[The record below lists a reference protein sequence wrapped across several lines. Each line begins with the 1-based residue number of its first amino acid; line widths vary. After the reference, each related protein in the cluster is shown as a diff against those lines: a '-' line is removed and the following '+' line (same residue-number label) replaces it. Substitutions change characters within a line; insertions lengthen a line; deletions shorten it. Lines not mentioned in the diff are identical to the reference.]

1 MKKHCK
7 TPDDSF
13 PPINPLSASIR
24 RVLAAGLS
32 LGLSNAEAGELP
44 VPKAAFATLGR
55 ADQSVMGN
63 KMTINQHTNQAILN
77 WEKFNIG
84 KDSTVEFKQPGANAV
99 ALNRIYQ
106 SDPSRILGNLTANGQ
121 VFLLNQNGFMFG
133 RDSKVN
139 VNSLVVSSL
148 NMSDDTF
155 ERGFTK
161 VFNQDGR
168 AALEGS
174 GEVYQKGADGQYLL
188 NEKGEKIKTRIE
200 FEAGSRVN
208 VAQSGRLIVA
218 APSIVNEGTLRA
230 PKGQILAVAATDKV
244 YLQETSNDSSLRG
257 LVVEVATGGDVTN
270 VGNMISASGNT
281 TLMGFAVN
289 QKGRISATTSVSAN
303 GSIRLLAREGATG
316 RREGD
321 KWLLQPSRTQ
331 RGQDLG
337 DGLGTRA
344 QVALGRGS
352 LTEATPDLANKSEA
366 VDGQTQETSRVEV
379 MGKDI
384 VMESGA
390 VVRAQSGQVT
400 MNATENP
407 VSPNQ
412 PDIKNDSKLNI
423 ASGAVIDVSG
433 VKNVPVPVSRNIVEV
448 ELRSNELRDA
458 PLQKNGVL
466 YGQKIKVDIRKGT
479 PIADI
484 SGALERI
491 ARTVGERST
500 GGGTVNLG
508 SEGSASVAQ
517 GSRIDISGGSV
528 LYTPDLV
535 NTTQLIGPDGR
546 SVVDI
551 SNADPNVRY
560 LGIVSPIIRTF
571 ANTNLSI
578 TNPLVGPVA
587 TMEAGYVEGKSA
599 GSLNIKTALLNLKGE
614 MLAAAVNGRNQRTAD
629 LQALG
634 GTLSIDLA
642 RTQTGTQSV
651 VFGKKN
657 RDNDLELDGESLAKA
672 GLQKVQIKTHAA
684 IDVASGNQVRL
695 VNGGQLALEAGE
707 INVAGQITARSGQV
721 DLQTNL
727 VGGEAVQSGVINLA
741 QGSVIDTSGVWTND
755 RPARSNRM
763 DTLDF
768 STIHKAGGTVNIRA
782 EGDVNLR
789 SGSLIDVSGGA
800 RRRVNGIVNAGDA
813 GTISMVAAGIDGSDL
828 SLQGALAGYAIA
840 GGKGGT
846 LALTSDQVRL
856 GSASG
861 STSSGD
867 ARPLILNPGFFT
879 QGGFE
884 HYQIGSNKSGIEVAD
899 NSRIQLT
906 VQNRVFDE
914 SASGRKSG
922 ENLST
927 FTRIE
932 TLPELRRPAGQ
943 LDLILSQDA
952 GFGGKDAGIR
962 IGAGAEVATIPGGK
976 LALTSDGSIFV
987 NGRLTAKSGEIA
999 MTIAPPSVTDLGFL
1013 PNQGIWLGSS
1023 ARLDVSG
1030 ASRTYQNRNL
1040 NTVGEVLNGGKITLH
1055 ADRGFIGTSQ
1065 GSVMNVAGTADY
1077 LTIPKARQNLS
1088 PANGEDQL
1096 VASNGGRIELRSA
1109 EGMNI
1114 QGSMEAKGGGA
1125 GAQGGTLQVEM
1136 NPYTRKEP
1144 GQIVPGQLPFPA
1156 VPNVISISANGSG
1169 GPLVKQGEDIAEE
1182 NYGRSYLAANKIG
1195 QGGFSELNFKTPDRI
1210 EFNSAVDLR
1219 ANRSVTLD
1227 ASTIS
1232 WNPTGSA
1239 AGKVTVNAPYVALG
1253 SSQTRPGG
1261 RLPSSGEGVLSVTG
1275 GLIDLVGS
1283 SATSGFGNIAVQSQG
1298 DIRLVGVRTQQQQ
1311 RDFLGEFLTSGN
1323 MTLSAN
1329 QLYPTTLS
1337 DFKIAIQG
1345 NEAGQLNIKQLGA
1358 PSKAPLLSAGGKLTL
1373 EAPNITQSGTI
1384 RAPLGEITLKASD
1397 TLQLTNG
1404 SITSNSAAGS
1414 LIPFGKVQGG
1424 LDWIFPMGQQN
1435 LVYERPPEKRL
1446 TLKGDKVTVAAGARV
1461 DSRGGG
1467 DLIAYEFIPGLGGS
1481 YDVLDPSSQGY
1492 KGSFAVMPAYQGKA
1506 APVDPLELPGSGLT
1520 VGDSIYLSGGG
1531 GLAAGN
1537 YVLLPAH
1544 YALLPG
1550 AFLITPRSG
1559 STDFLPGRSLSTAN
1573 GGSVVAGYRTVANTD
1588 LRDPRWS
1595 GFVIEPG
1602 TFVRQRSEFAQYTAN
1617 EFFANKARENG
1628 TPLANLP
1635 RHGGTLAVA
1644 AKTDLKLDGEIVA
1657 SNESGGQG
1665 GRLDITADNI
1675 AIVGQLG
1682 STLADGVVALSARK
1696 LNSLNMASLF
1706 VGGIRTEGDAGTRF
1720 DVQSR
1725 DIRLQDGASLK
1736 GREVILAAR
1745 NEVALDNGTSLA
1757 SDGSSASKNQK
1768 KPIYEVNGD
1777 AAFVRVS
1784 SASQASLQRTNVR
1797 GSIGSI
1803 QLAEGASI
1811 ISNAGA
1817 MMLDASA
1824 ENTLAGSLVTSGGSV
1839 ALGAK
1844 RISLGE
1850 LSDGASGLQLEQ
1862 RQLAAI
1868 QADELILNSGS
1879 DISLFGNVELKAKNL
1894 TLQSG
1899 GLFGFANADKTARL
1913 SADNLFIANGSNA
1926 YTNRQGYG
1934 TGDLDIQTQKLT
1946 LGQGEY
1952 QLGGFNNAR
1961 FDISKSLTGEEDGTL
1976 TARTNLAIK
1985 TPRITGERG
1994 ANTRIDATG
2003 YSVDIQANGNATD
2016 STVDAL
2022 GARLAI
2028 TADGIRQG
2036 SQMVFPSGSV
2046 KLSALNGDL
2055 TLSQGAEIDVSGRL
2069 ATLGK
2074 RSIETAGG
2082 AIQLLA
2088 ENGNITVDN
2097 GSTLKLG
2104 GAEGGSLELTV
2115 PKGQISLAGDM
2126 NAKGTQTGGRF
2137 ILDAGDTNS
2146 VGTLGGLGARLK
2158 TAGFTDQISLRGR
2171 SGDWSLNN
2179 GESIEARHVALTA
2192 DQGAIQLAGQITAQG
2207 KDAQL
2212 RLNAADAL
2220 RFASSSRLT
2229 VQGTTT
2235 QGGLLVASAVDTD
2248 GDGQG
2253 GITLENGAQ
2262 VDVSNTAGG
2271 VAGEVRF
2278 RTDRSGQDVA
2288 FSGDM
2293 RTAVKGSTNTTLE
2306 AVKIHEKNGVIS
2318 EQDIASWK
2326 SETDS
2331 FMANAD
2337 AIEGRLGLPGGLLA
2351 GLDIRSKGDLTI
2363 DSAGWNL
2370 VDWRYGE
2377 RAGELS
2383 LTALGNINIRGKLSD
2398 GFKDDANGIDLSAVS
2413 GSSVAIKD
2421 KLQSGRS
2428 WGFHLDAGKNVT
2440 VGANSF
2446 IRTGTGNIDITAGED
2461 LVLTNASSAIYTA
2474 GRADAA
2480 RYGSFNQ
2487 GFVANNFFG
2496 EYPVDGGDINIKAG
2510 QDVIGARTGQLFD
2523 GWMSRTG
2530 NWTQNVD
2537 HSGETPTAWAIAI
2550 GGPEGSTRPSG
2561 SFNQNIGALGGGN
2574 IVVNAGRDVS
2584 DLSAIIAT
2592 TGKQVGE
2599 LTNPNDPTNN
2609 NFNTNVVQ
2617 VLGGGDLLVKAGGD
2631 VLGGTFYTGRG
2642 IANISAAGSIKASE
2656 TGDNLGPVLALGDSQ
2671 FNLRAGDDIELA
2683 AAINPTVIND
2693 ARSRNYFFTYTGDSR
2708 VSLQA
2713 LAGNVTL
2720 ANQTVELIDS
2730 LNALRPFN
2738 NQLRFPG
2745 VSQEALSVYPAGF
2758 QAVALQGDVIFGNSF
2773 VTYPGARSEFTV
2785 LAGGNITTRQTGNNV
2800 NVTLSDADASLLP
2813 GISNPATSWEDA
2825 NQRLQPFG
2833 SSNLIHAKTPV
2844 HKGDPEPALIY
2855 AKGDIR
2861 SNDALLFSLSK
2872 AANVEA
2878 GRDIKDVS
2886 FQLQHTD
2893 YALSSMSA
2901 GRDIQFTTPR
2911 NQQGN
2916 LVNLT
2921 REIRVAGPGELWL
2934 TAGRTIDLGA
2944 SAGAY
2949 TIGNTNNSALA
2960 ERGASISV
2968 QAGVANG
2975 ANWAG
2980 FAQKYKPTS
2989 GPYADLLRV
2998 YMSERTGKNLS
3009 AAAAASAYNE
3019 LPEEQRN
3026 EFLLKVLFQE
3036 IQISATLAAKSGN
3049 TSDYGRGYAAI
3060 DALYPGAGNSNA
3072 YKGDLKLFFSRIH
3085 TVDGGDINMMV
3096 PGGLVNAGLAV
3107 AFAGA
3112 KPASELG
3119 IVTQREG
3126 SINGFVEGNF
3136 LVNQSRVF
3144 ALDGGNITLWSS
3156 NGNIDAG
3163 RGSKAAIAVPPPII
3177 SFDEQGNLKVEVPPA
3192 VSGSGIRT
3200 AASTVVQPGDVTLA
3214 APRGVVDAGEAGIGG
3229 SNITIAATAVLGAS
3243 NIDVGGSSTGVPSTS
3258 VSVPVASPGAASA
3271 AASASNQATQTAESA
3286 VNNDTNQAMEKNAL
3300 AENASSFTPLQV
3312 DILGFGECAVVDI
3325 KEGKPGCV

>member
-1 MKKHCK
+1 MKMK
-7 TPDDSF
+7 THPPVDSL
-13 PPINPLSASIR
+13 PRINPLSASIH
-24 RVLAAGLS
+24 RVLAAGLT
-32 LGLSNAEAGELP
+32 LGLSNVEAGELP
-44 VPKAAFATLGR
+44 IPKAAFATLGR
-55 ADQSVMGN
+55 ADQSVVGN

-84 KDSTVEFKQPGANAV
+84 SDSTVEFKQPGANAV

-106 SDPSRILGNLTANGQ
+106 SDPSKILGNLKANGQ

-139 VNSLVVSSL
+139 VNSLVVSSM

-174 GEVYQKGADGQYLL
+174 GEIYQKGADGQYVL

-200 FEAGSRVN
+200 FEAGAQVN

-218 APSIVNEGTLRA
+218 APSVVNRGTLKA

-270 VGNMISASGNT
+270 LGSMISESGNT

-321 KWLLQPSRTQ
+321 KWLLQSSRTQ
-331 RGQDLG
+331 RSQDLD
-337 DGLGTRA
+337 DGLGKQAKVTLA
-344 QVALGRGS
+344 SDS
-352 LTEATPDLANKSEA
+352 LTEATPNLADKTKA
-366 VDGQTQETSRVEV
+366 VDGQTQEISKIEV
-379 MGKDI
+379 MAKHID
-384 VMESGA
+384 MESGA
-390 VVRAQSGQVT
+390 VIRAQSGQVT

-407 VSPNQ
+407 TNPNL
-412 PDIKNDSKLNI
+412 PDVKNDSQLNI
-423 ASGAVIDVSG
+423 AAGAVIDVSG
-433 VKNVPVPVSRNIVEV
+433 VKNVKVPVSRNIVEV

-491 ARTVGERST
+491 ARTVAERST
-500 GGGTVNLG
+500 GGGKIDLG
-508 SEGSASVAQ
+508 SEGATDLAQ
-517 GSRIDISGGSV
+517 GSLMDISGGSV
-528 LYTPDLV
+528 SYTSGLV
-535 NTTQLIGPDGR
+535 NTTKLIGPDGR
-546 SVVDI
+546 SVIDI
-551 SNADPNVRY
+551 SNADPNVKY
-560 LGIVSPIIRTF
+560 LGIVNPIIKTF
-571 ANTNLSI
+571 ANSSLTF
-578 TNPLVGPVA
+578 THPLVGPLNA
-587 TMEAGYVEGKSA
+587 IESGYVEGKTA
-599 GSLNIKTALLNLKGE
+599 GTLTIQTALLNLKSE
-614 MLAAAVNGRNQRTAD
+614 IQATAVNGRNQRTAD

-642 RTQTGTQSV
+642 RTQTDTQSV
-651 VFGKKN
+651 VFGKTSGN
-657 RDNDLELDGESLAKA
+657 NELELDGESLAKT
-672 GLQKVQIKTHAA
+672 GLQKVHIKTHAS
-684 IDVASGNQVRL
+684 IEVASGNNVRL
-695 VNGGQLALEAGE
+695 VDGGQLQLEAGE
-707 INVAGQITARSGQV
+707 INVAGNIVARSGQV
-721 DLQTNL
+721 NLQTSL
-727 VGGEAVQSGVINLA
+727 VGGEAVQTGAINLA
-741 QGSVIDTSGVWTND
+741 EGSLIDTSGLWTND
-755 RPARSNRM
+755 RPANSNRQ
-763 DTLDF
+763 DISDY

-782 EGDVNLR
+782 EGDVNMR
-789 SGSLIDVSGGA
+789 AGSLIDVSGGA
-800 RRRVNGIVNAGDA
+800 QRRANGAITAGDA
-813 GTISMVAAGIDGSDL
+813 GTIAMAAAGIDGSDL
-828 SLQGALAGYAIA
+828 SIQGALAGYAIA

-846 LALTSDQVRL
+846 LALTSDQVIL
-856 GSASG
+856 GG
-861 STSSGD
+861 YPTSTGEGN
-867 ARPLILNPGFFT
+867 ANPLFLNPGFFAA
-879 QGGFE
+879 GGFE

-899 NSRIQLT
+899 NAKIKLS
-906 VQNRVFDE
+906 VQNRVFDP
-914 SASGRKSG
+914 SAAGRRSG
-922 ENLST
+922 ENLSD
-927 FTRIE
+927 FTLIE
-932 TLPELRRPAGQ
+932 TLSELERPAGQ
-943 LDLILSQDA
+943 LDLKLSQDV
-952 GFGGKDAGIR
+952 GFGGKEAAIR
-962 IGAGAEVATIPGGK
+962 IGEGAELETIAGGK
-976 LALTSDGSIFV
+976 LTLTSDGNILV
-987 NGRLTAKSGEIA
+987 NGRLTAKAGEIA
-999 MTIAPPSVTDLGFL
+999 MTVSPPTVTDLGFL
-1013 PNQGIWLGSS
+1013 PSQGIWLGSS
-1023 ARLDVSG
+1023 AQLDVSG
-1030 ASRTYQNRNL
+1030 TSQTYQNRSQ
-1040 NTVGEVLNGGKITLH
+1040 NTVGEILDGGRITLH
-1055 ADRGFIGTSQ
+1055 ADRGFIETSQ

-1077 LTIPKARQNLS
+1077 LTVPKGQSNLS
-1088 PANGEDQL
+1088 PVSGDKLL
-1096 VASNGGRIELRSA
+1096 VASNGGSIELRSA

-1114 QGSMEAKGGGA
+1114 LGSMEARGGGV

-1144 GQIVPGQLPFPA
+1144 GQIVPGQLPFPT

-1169 GPLVKQGEDIAEE
+1169 GSMVKQGEDIPEE
-1182 NYGRSYLAANKIG
+1182 NYGHSYLAANELG
-1195 QGGFSELNFKTPDRI
+1195 RSGFSELNFKTPDRI
-1210 EFNSAVDLR
+1210 EFNSAVDLA
-1219 ANRSVTLD
+1219 ANRSITLD
-1227 ASTIS
+1227 ASIIS
-1232 WNPTGSA
+1232 WNPIETNG
-1239 AGKVTVNAPYVALG
+1239 GEVTVNAPYVALG
-1253 SSQTRPGG
+1253 SSQTRPGSI
-1261 RLPSSGEGVLSVTG
+1261 RPSSGDGTLNVAG
-1275 GLIDLVGS
+1275 GLIDLVGT
-1283 SATSGFGNIAVQSQG
+1283 SATQGFSNIRLESQG

-1311 RDFLGEFLTSGN
+1311 RDFLGEFLTSGD
-1323 MTLSAN
+1323 MTLSAS

-1337 DFKIAIQG
+1337 DFRIAVQG
-1345 NEAGQLNIKQLGA
+1345 NEAGQLTVEQTGPAN
-1358 PSKAPLLSAGGKLTL
+1358 KAPLLSAGGKLTL

-1384 RAPLGEITLKASD
+1384 RAPLGEITLKARD
-1397 TLQLTNG
+1397 TLTLTDG

-1424 LDWIFPMGQQN
+1424 LDWILPLGQQT
-1435 LVYERPPEKRL
+1435 LIYEKPPEKRL
-1446 TLKGDKVTVAAGARV
+1446 TLNGDKVTLATGAEI
-1461 DSRGGG
+1461 DTRGGG

-1492 KGSFAVMPAYQGKA
+1492 QGSFAVMPAYQNKA
-1506 APVDPLELPGSGLT
+1506 APVDPLELPGSGLN
-1520 VGDSIYLSGGG
+1520 VGDSIYLAGGG

-1550 AFLITPRSG
+1550 AFLVTPKAG
-1559 STDFLPGRSLSTAN
+1559 STDLLPGRKLGTAN
-1573 GGSVVAGYRTVANTD
+1573 GGAVVAGYRTVANTD

-1595 GFVIEPG
+1595 GFVVERG
-1602 TFVRQRSEFAQYTAN
+1602 NLVRKRSEFSQYTAN
-1617 EFFANKARENG
+1617 AFYSKKASETE
-1628 TPLANLP
+1628 TPIPYLP
-1635 RHGGTLAVA
+1635 RDAGAMVLA
-1644 AKTDLKLDGEIVA
+1644 AKTGLNLDGFINA
-1657 SNESGGQG
+1657 GATADGRG

-1675 AIVGQLG
+1675 AVVGQLA
-1682 STLADGVVALSARK
+1682 SAAVDGMVALSADK
-1696 LNSLNMASLF
+1696 LNSLNVASILI
-1706 VGGIRTEGDAGTRF
+1706 GGIRASSDTGTKF
-1720 DVQSR
+1720 DVQTNN
-1725 DIRLQDGASLK
+1725 IRLMDGAHLK
-1736 GREVILAAR
+1736 GREVLLAAK
-1745 NEVALDNGTSLA
+1745 NEVALES
-1757 SDGSSASKNQK
+1757 GSSLSKDGASANQTQQ
-1768 KPIYEVNGD
+1768 KPIYELNGD

-1784 SASQASLQRTNVR
+1784 TGEQASLQRTNVR
-1797 GSIGSI
+1797 GNAGSI
-1803 QLAEGASI
+1803 VLATGAKI
-1811 ISNAGA
+1811 ISDDGA
-1817 MMLDASA
+1817 MMLDATA
-1824 ENTLAGSLVTSGGSV
+1824 ENLLDGELVMNGGSV

-1850 LSDGASGLQLEQ
+1850 LSDGASGLQLGQ
-1862 RQLAAI
+1862 GQLDAI
-1868 QADELILNSGS
+1868 QADELVLNSGS
-1879 DISLFGNVELKAKNL
+1879 DISLFGSLDLKAKNL

-1899 GLFGFANADKTARL
+1899 GLFGFANADKTAKL
-1913 SADNLFIANGSNA
+1913 TAENLTIANNNDA

-1934 TGDLDIQTQKLT
+1934 TGQIDIQTQKLT
-1946 LGQGEY
+1946 LGQGDY
-1952 QLGGFNNAR
+1952 QLGGFRTGQFN
-1961 FDISKSLTGEEDGTL
+1961 ISNSLTGVEDGQL
-1976 TARTNLAIK
+1976 TARTNLVIK

-2003 YSVDIQANGNATD
+2003 YSVDILADGNAAG

-2028 TADGIRQG
+2028 TADSIKQG
-2036 SQMVFPSGSV
+2036 SQMLFPSGSV
-2046 KLSALNGDL
+2046 KLNALSGDL
-2055 TLSQGAEIDVSGRL
+2055 TLAQGAEIDVSGRL

-2074 RSIETAGG
+2074 KSIETAGG
-2082 AIQLLA
+2082 GIQLLA
-2088 ENGNITVDN
+2088 ENGNIAVEG
-2097 GSTLKLG
+2097 GSMLKLG

-2115 PKGQISLAGDM
+2115 PKGQITLAGDL

-2137 ILDAGDTNS
+2137 MLDAGDTNS
-2146 VGTLGGLGARLK
+2146 VGKLGDLGARLK

-2171 SGDWSLNN
+2171 SGDWALNN
-2179 GESIEARHVALTA
+2179 GENLDARNIAIIA
-2192 DQGAIQLAGQITAQG
+2192 DQGAIQMAGQITAQG
-2207 KDAQL
+2207 KDAQV

-2220 RFASSSRLT
+2220 RFANSSRLT
-2229 VQGTTT
+2229 VQGTST
-2235 QGGLLVASAVDTD
+2235 QGGLLLASAVDTD

-2253 GITLENGAQ
+2253 GITVESGAQ
-2262 VDVSNTAGG
+2262 LNVGNTSGEAT
-2271 VAGEVRF
+2271 GEVRF
-2278 RTDRSGQDVA
+2278 RTDRNGQDVA
-2288 FSGDM
+2288 FAGDIAGAVQGSG
-2293 RTAVKGSTNTTLE
+2293 NTTLE
-2306 AVKIHEKNGVIS
+2306 AVKTYDKNGVIS
-2318 EQDIASWK
+2318 EQDITTWK

-2337 AIEGRLGLPGGLLA
+2337 SIEGRLGLPGGLLA

-2363 DSAGWNL
+2363 DAAGWNL
-2370 VDWRYGE
+2370 VDWRYGG

-2383 LTALGNINIRGKLSD
+2383 LTALGNINIKGNLSD
-2398 GFKDDANGIDLSAVS
+2398 GFKDDANGIDLSAVGGTS
-2413 GSSVAIKD
+2413 IAVKD
-2421 KLQSGRS
+2421 KLQTGQS

-2440 VGANSF
+2440 VAANSL

-2461 LVLTNASSAIYTA
+2461 FVLTNASSAVYTA
-2474 GRADAA
+2474 GRADNN
-2480 RYGSFNQ
+2480 RYGSFNNA
-2487 GFVANNFFG
+2487 FVANNFLG
-2496 EYPVDGGDINIKAG
+2496 EYPVDGGDINITAG
-2510 QDVIGARTGQLFD
+2510 RDVIGARTGQLFD
-2523 GWMSRTG
+2523 GWMTRTG
-2530 NWTQNVD
+2530 NWTQNND
-2537 HSGETPTAWAIAI
+2537 HTGETPTAWAINI
-2550 GGPEGSTRPSG
+2550 GGPEGSTRPFG

-2574 IVVNAGRDVS
+2574 IVVNAGRDVT

-2599 LTNPNDPTNN
+2599 LANPGDPTNN

-2617 VLGGGDLLVKAGGD
+2617 VLGGGDLEVNAGGD

-2642 IANISAAGSIKASE
+2642 TANIRAAGSIKTSE

-2773 VTYPGARSEFTV
+2773 VTYPGAKSEFTV
-2785 LAGGNITTRQTGNNV
+2785 LAGGNITTRLTGNNV

-2813 GISNPATSWEDA
+2813 GIANPASSWEDA

-2833 SSNLIHAKTPV
+2833 NSNLIHAKTPV

-2886 FQLQHTD
+2886 FQLQHSD
-2893 YALSSMSA
+2893 YALTNISA

-2911 NQQGN
+2911 NEQGN

-2934 TAGRTIDLGA
+2934 TAGRTLDLGA

-2968 QAGVANG
+2968 QAGVAKG
-2975 ANWAG
+2975 ADWAG
-2980 FAQKYKPTS
+2980 FAKVYDPTS
-2989 GPYADLLRV
+2989 STYAALLTT
-2998 YMSERTGKNLS
+2998 YMSERTGETLTPAD
-3009 AAAAASAYNE
+3009 AAAAYE
-3019 LPEEQRN
+3019 TLPEEQQH
-3026 EFLLKVLFQE
+3026 EFLLKILFQE
-3036 IQISATLAAKSGN
+3036 IQAAATLAAKNGRA
-3049 TSDYGRGYAAI
+3049 SDYSGGYAAI
-3060 DALYPGAGNSNA
+3060 DALYPGAGKDNNYA
-3072 YKGDLKLFFSRIH
+3072 GDLKLFFSRIH

-3119 IVTQREG
+3119 IVAQREG
-3126 SINGFVEGNF
+3126 NINGFVNDNF
-3136 LVNQSRVF
+3136 MVNQSRVF

-3163 RGSKAAIAVPPPII
+3163 RGSKASLAVPPPII
-3177 SFDEQGNLKVEVPPA
+3177 TFDEQGNLKVEVPPA

-3200 AASTVVQPGDVTLA
+3200 AASTVTRPGDVTLA

>member
-1 MKKHCK
+1 
-7 TPDDSF
+7 
-13 PPINPLSASIR
+13 
-24 RVLAAGLS
+24 
-32 LGLSNAEAGELP
+32 
-44 VPKAAFATLGR
+44 
-55 ADQSVMGN
+55 
-63 KMTINQHTNQAILN
+63 
-77 WEKFNIG
+77 
-84 KDSTVEFKQPGANAV
+84 
-99 ALNRIYQ
+99 
-106 SDPSRILGNLTANGQ
+106 
-121 VFLLNQNGFMFG
+121 
-133 RDSKVN
+133 
-139 VNSLVVSSL
+139 
-148 NMSDDTF
+148 
-155 ERGFTK
+155 
-161 VFNQDGR
+161 
-168 AALEGS
+168 
-174 GEVYQKGADGQYLL
+174 
-188 NEKGEKIKTRIE
+188 
-200 FEAGSRVN
+200 
-208 VAQSGRLIVA
+208 
-218 APSIVNEGTLRA
+218 
-230 PKGQILAVAATDKV
+230 
-244 YLQETSNDSSLRG
+244 
-257 LVVEVATGGDVTN
+257 
-270 VGNMISASGNT
+270 
-281 TLMGFAVN
+281 
-289 QKGRISATTSVSAN
+289 
-303 GSIRLLAREGATG
+303 
-316 RREGD
+316 
-321 KWLLQPSRTQ
+321 
-331 RGQDLG
+331 
-337 DGLGTRA
+337 
-344 QVALGRGS
+344 
-352 LTEATPDLANKSEA
+352 
-366 VDGQTQETSRVEV
+366 
-379 MGKDI
+379 
-384 VMESGA
+384 
-390 VVRAQSGQVT
+390 
-400 MNATENP
+400 
-407 VSPNQ
+407 
-412 PDIKNDSKLNI
+412 
-423 ASGAVIDVSG
+423 
-433 VKNVPVPVSRNIVEV
+433 
-448 ELRSNELRDA
+448 
-458 PLQKNGVL
+458 
-466 YGQKIKVDIRKGT
+466 
-479 PIADI
+479 
-484 SGALERI
+484 
-491 ARTVGERST
+491 
-500 GGGTVNLG
+500 
-508 SEGSASVAQ
+508 
-517 GSRIDISGGSV
+517 
-528 LYTPDLV
+528 
-535 NTTQLIGPDGR
+535 
-546 SVVDI
+546 
-551 SNADPNVRY
+551 
-560 LGIVSPIIRTF
+560 
-571 ANTNLSI
+571 
-578 TNPLVGPVA
+578 
-587 TMEAGYVEGKSA
+587 
-599 GSLNIKTALLNLKGE
+599 
-614 MLAAAVNGRNQRTAD
+614 
-629 LQALG
+629 
-634 GTLSIDLA
+634 
-642 RTQTGTQSV
+642 
-651 VFGKKN
+651 
-657 RDNDLELDGESLAKA
+657 
-672 GLQKVQIKTHAA
+672 
-684 IDVASGNQVRL
+684 
-695 VNGGQLALEAGE
+695 
-707 INVAGQITARSGQV
+707 
-721 DLQTNL
+721 
-727 VGGEAVQSGVINLA
+727 
-741 QGSVIDTSGVWTND
+741 
-755 RPARSNRM
+755 
-763 DTLDF
+763 
-768 STIHKAGGTVNIRA
+768 
-782 EGDVNLR
+782 
-789 SGSLIDVSGGA
+789 
-800 RRRVNGIVNAGDA
+800 
-813 GTISMVAAGIDGSDL
+813 
-828 SLQGALAGYAIA
+828 
-840 GGKGGT
+840 
-846 LALTSDQVRL
+846 
-856 GSASG
+856 
-861 STSSGD
+861 
-867 ARPLILNPGFFT
+867 
-879 QGGFE
+879 
-884 HYQIGSNKSGIEVAD
+884 
-899 NSRIQLT
+899 
-906 VQNRVFDE
+906 
-914 SASGRKSG
+914 
-922 ENLST
+922 
-927 FTRIE
+927 
-932 TLPELRRPAGQ
+932 
-943 LDLILSQDA
+943 
-952 GFGGKDAGIR
+952 
-962 IGAGAEVATIPGGK
+962 
-976 LALTSDGSIFV
+976 
-987 NGRLTAKSGEIA
+987 

-1030 ASRTYQNRNL
+1030 ASRTYQNRYRH
-1040 NTVGEVLNGGKITLH
+1040 TVGEVLDGGKITLH
-1055 ADRGFIGTSQ
+1055 ADRGFIETSQ

-1088 PANGEDQL
+1088 PANGEDQW
-1096 VASNGGRIELRSA
+1096 VASNGGSIELRSA

-1114 QGSMEAKGGGA
+1114 LGSMEARGGGE

-1169 GPLVKQGEDIAEE
+1169 GSMVKQGEDISEE
-1182 NYGRSYLAANKIG
+1182 NFGYSYLAANKIG

-1210 EFNSAVDLR
+1210 EFNSVVDLR

-1239 AGKVTVNAPYVALG
+1239 TGKVTVNAPYVALG

-1261 RLPSSGEGVLSVTG
+1261 RLPSTGEGVLSVTG

-1283 SATSGFGNIAVQSQG
+1283 SATGGFGNISVQSQG

-1397 TLQLTNG
+1397 TLRLTNG

-1424 LDWIFPMGQQN
+1424 LDWIFPLGQQN
-1435 LVYERPPEKRL
+1435 LVYEKPPEKRL

-1481 YDVLDPSSQGY
+1481 YDVLDPSSLGY
-1492 KGSFAVMPAYQGKA
+1492 KGAFAVMPAYQGKA
-1506 APVDPLELPGSGLT
+1506 APVDPLELPGSDLT
-1520 VGDSIYLSGGG
+1520 VGDSIYLAGGG

-1550 AFLITPRSG
+1550 AFLVTPKPG
-1559 STDFLPGRSLSTAN
+1559 STDFLPGRNLTTAN

-1602 TFVRQRSEFAQYTAN
+1602 ASVRQRSEFAQYTAN
-1617 EFFANKARENG
+1617 DFFTNKARENG

-1635 RHGGTLAVA
+1635 RHGGTMAVA

-1665 GRLDITADNI
+1665 GRLDITAENI

-1682 STLADGVVALSARK
+1682 SALADGVVALSASK

-1706 VGGIRTEGDAGTRF
+1706 IGGIRTESDAGSRF

-1725 DIRLQDGASLK
+1725 DIRLQDGANLK
-1736 GREVILAAR
+1736 GREVILAAK
-1745 NEVALDNGTSLA
+1745 NEIALDSGTSLS
-1757 SDGSSASKNQK
+1757 SDGSSVTKNQK

-1784 SASQASLQRTNVR
+1784 SGSQASLQRTNVR
-1797 GSIGSI
+1797 GSVGSI
-1803 QLAEGASI
+1803 QLAEGARI
-1811 ISNAGA
+1811 ISNEGA

-1824 ENTLAGSLVTSGGSV
+1824 ENTLAGSLVTNGGSV

-1862 RQLAAI
+1862 SQLDAI

-1879 DISLFGNVELKAKNL
+1879 DISLFGNVDLKAKNL
-1894 TLQSG
+1894 TMQSG

-1913 SADNLFIANGSNA
+1913 TADNLFIANKSNA

-1934 TGDLDIQTQKLT
+1934 TGDLEIQAQNLT

-1952 QLGGFNNAR
+1952 QLGGFRTAQ
-1961 FDISKSLTGEEDGTL
+1961 FGISNSLTGVDDGTL
-1976 TARTNLAIK
+1976 TARTNLAIN

-2003 YSVDIQANGNATD
+2003 YSVDIKGDGNAAG
-2016 STVDAL
+2016 SKVDAL

-2028 TADGIRQG
+2028 TADSIRQS
-2036 SQMVFPSGSV
+2036 SQMLFPSGSV
-2046 KLSALNGDL
+2046 KLNAISGDL
-2055 TLSQGAEIDVSGRL
+2055 TLAQGAEIDVSGRL

-2074 RSIETAGG
+2074 KSIETAGG
-2082 AIQLLA
+2082 GIQLLA
-2088 ENGNITVDN
+2088 ENGNIALES

-2115 PKGQISLAGDM
+2115 PKGQISLGGEM

-2137 ILDAGDTNS
+2137 ILDAGNTTS
-2146 VGTLGGLGARLK
+2146 VGSLGALGARLNSS
-2158 TAGFTDQISLRGR
+2158 GFTDQISLRGR

-2179 GESIEARHVALTA
+2179 DERLEARNIALTA
-2192 DQGAIQLAGQITAQG
+2192 DQGAIQLGGQILAQG
-2207 KDAQL
+2207 KDAQV

-2220 RFASSSRLT
+2220 RFTSASRLT
-2229 VQGTTT
+2229 VQGTST

-2262 VDVSNTAGG
+2262 LDVTNAVGG
-2271 VAGEVRF
+2271 ATGEVRF

-2288 FSGDM
+2288 FTGDIAAAVQGSG
-2293 RTAVKGSTNTTLE
+2293 NTTLE
-2306 AVKIHEKNGVIS
+2306 AVKTYAKNGIIS
-2318 EQDIASWK
+2318 EQDIATWK

-2331 FMANAD
+2331 FMANAES
-2337 AIEGRLGLPGGLLA
+2337 IEKRLGLPGGLLA

-2363 DSAGWNL
+2363 DPAGWDL
-2370 VDWRYGE
+2370 VDWRYGG

-2398 GFKDDANGIDLSAVS
+2398 GFKDDANGIDLSAVGGTS
-2413 GSSVAIKD
+2413 IAVKD
-2421 KLQSGRS
+2421 KLQTGQS
-2428 WGFHLDAGKNVT
+2428 WGFHLDAGKNVNL
-2440 VGANSF
+2440 GANSL

-2474 GRADAA
+2474 GRADAN
-2480 RYGSFNQ
+2480 RYGSFNN

-2496 EYPVDGGDINIKAG
+2496 EYPVDGGDINVSAG
-2510 QDVIGARTGQLFD
+2510 RDVIGARTGQLFD

-2530 NWTQNVD
+2530 NWTQNAD
-2537 HSGETPTAWAIAI
+2537 HTGETPTAWAITI
-2550 GGPEGSTRPSG
+2550 GGLEGSTRPFG

-2574 IVVNAGRDVS
+2574 IVVNAGRDVT

-2599 LTNPNDPTNN
+2599 LKNPSDPTNN

-2617 VLGGGDLLVKAGGD
+2617 VLGGGDLQVNAGGD

-2642 IANISAAGSIKASE
+2642 TANIHAAGSIKASE

-2730 LNALRPFN
+2730 LNSMRPFN

-2813 GISNPATSWEDA
+2813 GISNPASSWEDA

-2833 SSNLIHAKTPV
+2833 NSNLIHAKTPV

-2855 AKGDIR
+2855 AQGDIR

-2878 GRDIKDVS
+2878 GRDIRDVS

-2893 YALSSMSA
+2893 YALTSITA

-2921 REIRVAGPGELWL
+2921 REIRVAGPGEVWL

-2975 ANWAG
+2975 ADWAG

-2998 YMSERTGKNLS
+2998 YMNERTGKNLS

-3036 IQISATLAAKSGN
+3036 IQIAATLAAKSGN
-3049 TSDYGRGYAAI
+3049 TSDYSRGYAAI
-3060 DALYPGAGNSNA
+3060 EALYPGAGKSNA

-3126 SINGFVEGNF
+3126 SINGLVDGNF

-3163 RGSKAAIAVPPPII
+3163 RGSKSAIAVPPPII

-3200 AASTVVQPGDVTLA
+3200 AASTVVRPGDVTLA

-3312 DILGFGECAVVDI
+3312 DILGFGECAAVDI